1 MALSWLPST
10 DSGQM
15 VADYIATSFAAGNA
29 YGFFAVAKAKS
40 GSTLNEAIYTTQAGF
55 NVAAAEAKGSS
66 AGERAVVGA
75 ISNGVTRR
83 NFSRKTVRR

>member
-15 VADYIATSFAAGNA
+15 VGDYIATSFAGGNA

-40 GSTLNEAIYTTQAGF
+40 GSTINEAIYTTLTGF
-55 NVAAAEAKGSS
+55 NVAAAQAKSSS
-66 AGERAVVGA
+66 AGERVVVSAVGGA
-75 ISNGVTRR
+75 AAQNYGV
-83 NFSRKTVRR
+83 RKRVRR

>member
-15 VADYIATSFAAGNA
+15 VADYIATSFAGGNA

-40 GSTLNEAIYTTQAGF
+40 GATFNQAIYTTQAGF
-55 NVAAAEAKGSS
+55 NVAAAEAKNNS
-66 AGERAVVGA
+66 AGERPVEGAVRQPA
-75 ISNGVTRR
+75 AQNYAA
-83 NFSRKTVRR
+83 RKTVRR

>member
-15 VADYIATSFAAGNA
+15 VADYIATSFAGGNA

-40 GSTLNEAIYTTQAGF
+40 GSTFNEAIYTTQMGF
-55 NVAAAEAKGSS
+55 NVAAAEAKNSS
-66 AGERAVVGA
+66 LADRPVKNALDHAVSRRS
-75 ISNGVTRR
+75 ISSKTRR
-83 NFSRKTVRR
+83 R